1 MQVVL
6 SARAQEL
13 RSTLGSI
20 RASSA
25 PVSPDNA
32 IGRLTRVDAMQAVSV
47 RQALA
52 RDHEAELRLV
62 ERALRAIADG
72 QYGVCRRCREPI
84 AEARLRARPHA
95 LSCVK
100 CVRNHRRREA
110 TPTRRVHWHCTP
122 RCRERRR
129 VHCLVSPSPLH
140 CFEVTM
146 SPSRHATPQT
156 EARIGDMLRQLR
168 ERQGLSLRTLATRA
182 GFSASLPVS
191 RGPLN

>member
-1 MQVVL
+1 VNDSFLAEMQVVL

-52 RDHEAELRLV
+52 RDHEAEL
-62 ERALRAIADG
+62 
-72 QYGVCRRCREPI
+72 
-84 AEARLRARPHA
+84 RLRARPHA